1 MMGTDLPDAG
11 LQLRSTVTAEGR
23 LVVDLAE
30 VAVPRPG
37 ASQVVVRVEA
47 APVNPSDIMPMLAGA
62 DPSAADFGGTADR
75 PVVTIA
81 LPAEARPALSGR
93 VGQPLPIGLEGAG
106 VVVAAGADAQ
116 HLLGKRVAFLS
127 LMMGAF
133 AQYCTVSM
141 TDCAPLPEGVTA
153 RQGADVF
160 CNPLTALA
168 IVETLHQTGR
178 KALVHTAAASNL
190 GQMLV
195 RICREDG
202 IGLVN
207 VVRKAEHVELLR
219 SLGAEHVCNSTD
231 PAFEEDLAGAL
242 AATGA
247 TVAFDAIGGGPM
259 ASRLLKAME
268 AAAAAR
274 MPAYSPY
281 GSTEMKTVYV
291 YGELDHSPLPLTRES
306 YGMLWG
312 VEGWAMPPILER
324 AGPERAMQLTRRV
337 LDGITTTFASSYG
350 HEVSLAEAL
359 RSDVMHGYCRK
370 ATGQKYLI
378 NPAL

>member
-153 RQGADVF
+153 RQGADLF

-219 SLGAEHVCNSTD
+219 SLGAEHVCNSSD
-231 PAFEEDLAGAL
+231 PAFEEDLASAL

-247 TVAFDAIGGGPM
+247 TVAFDAIGGGSM